1 MKKIVLLFAT
11 CFAICSLFAQ
21 ENPETSKKKKPINL
35 SGRANDHFLL
45 QLGYAGWSG
54 MPDSINNAG
63 LSKTINAYFMFDF
76 PFKTSPKLSVGVGA
90 GVATDQIKF
99 SKTHVGI
106 KDITPKL
113 LFTDQ
118 SDTIH

>member
-1 MKKIVLLFAT
+1 MKKTSLLILSSFLM
-11 CFAICSLFAQ
+11 ISLFSQ
-21 ENPETSKKKKPINL
+21 ETRGPKQKKKPINL
-35 SGRANDHFLL
+35 SGLANDHFLL